1 MGVHVNQKI
10 IQIFFGLVTD
20 IYDFP
25 LHMVHEKN
33 VKNANSSN
41 KVSTFWE

>member
-1 MGVHVNQKI
+1 MGVHMNKKI
-10 IQIFFGLVTD
+10 IQIFFRVVID
-20 IYDFP
+20 IYDSF

-41 KVSTFWE
+41 KVPTFWE